1 MILFPAIDLKD
12 GKCVR
17 LWRGDMS
24 RATVFNDDPPAQA
37 REFASAGCEWLHVV
51 DLDGAFAGKPMNAK
65 AVDGILAAV
74 SVPVQLGG
82 GIRDLAMI
90 DSWLSRGIARVVL
103 GTLALRAPQIV
114 RDACKKFPG
123 KIAIGIDAKAGRVA
137 VEGWAEASEM
147 TVLDLARKFEDSGAA
162 AIIHTDI
169 ERDGTLSGPN
179 IGATKDLAARLS
191 IPVIASG
198 GVASIDD
205 IKALK
210 NAGNIAGVIVGR
222 ALYDGKVELKLAL
235 QVLKS

>member
-37 REFASAGCEWLHVV
+37 REFAAAGCDWLHVV

-65 AVDGILAAV
+65 AVDGILAAA

-82 GIRDLAMI
+82 GIRDLARRV
-90 DSWLSRGIARVVL
+90 LFRSRGVSRVVL
-103 GTLALRAPQIV
+103 GTLALRAPEIV
-114 RDACKKFPG
+114 RDACKKFPR

-179 IGATKDLAARLS
+179 IGATADLAAKLS

-210 NAGNIAGVIVGR
+210 NAGKIAGVIVGR
-222 ALYDGKVELKLAL
+222 ALYDGKVDLKAAL

>member
-1 MILFPAIDLKD
+1 MTRNPSFKHQRKTSLLR
-12 GKCVR
+12 V
-17 LWRGDMS
+17 
-24 RATVFNDDPPAQA
+24 
-37 REFASAGCEWLHVV
+37 
-51 DLDGAFAGKPMNAK
+51 
-65 AVDGILAAV
+65 
-74 SVPVQLGG
+74 
-82 GIRDLAMI
+82 GIR
-90 DSWLSRGIARVVL
+90 
-103 GTLALRAPQIV
+103 
-114 RDACKKFPG
+114 KPG
-123 KIAIGIDAKAGRVA
+123 PAN
-137 VEGWAEASEM
+137 
-147 TVLDLARKFEDSGAA
+147 SGAA

>member
-37 REFASAGCEWLHVV
+37 REFAAAGCDWLHVV

-90 DSWLSRGIARVVL
+90 ESWLSRGISRVVL

-114 RDACKKFPG
+114 RDACKRFPE

-179 IGATKDLAARLS
+179 IAATKDLAAKLS

-205 IKALK
+205 IKALR
-210 NAGNIAGVIVGR
+210 NAGKIAGVIVGR
-222 ALYDGKVELKLAL
+222 ALYDGKVDLKVAL

>member
-1 MILFPAIDLKD
+1 MILFPAIDLKG

-17 LWRGDMS
+17 LWRGDMN

-37 REFASAGCEWLHVV
+37 REFASAGCDWLHVV

-90 DSWLSRGIARVVL
+90 ESWLSRGISRVVL
-103 GTLALRAPQIV
+103 GTLALRAPEIV
-114 RDACKKFPG
+114 RSACRKFPG

-179 IGATKDLAARLS
+179 IAATKDLAAKLS

-210 NAGNIAGVIVGR
+210 NAEKIAGVIVGR
-222 ALYDGKVELKLAL
+222 ALYDGKVDLKAAL

>member
-1 MILFPAIDLKD
+1 MIFFPAIDLKD

>member
-1 MILFPAIDLKD
+1 VILFPAIDLKG

-17 LWRGDMS
+17 LWRGDMN

-37 REFASAGCEWLHVV
+37 REFASAGCDWLHVV

-90 DSWLSRGIARVVL
+90 ESWLSRGISRVVL
-103 GTLALRAPQIV
+103 GTLALRAPEIV
-114 RDACKKFPG
+114 RSACRKFPG

-179 IGATKDLAARLS
+179 IAATKDLAAKLS

-210 NAGNIAGVIVGR
+210 NAEKIAGVIVGR
-222 ALYDGKVELKLAL
+222 ALYDGKVDLKAAL

>member
-1 MILFPAIDLKD
+1 VILFPAIDLKD

-37 REFASAGCEWLHVV
+37 REFAAAGCDWLHVV

-90 DSWLSRGIARVVL
+90 ESWLSRGISRVVL

-114 RDACKKFPG
+114 RDACKRFPE

-179 IGATKDLAARLS
+179 IAATKDLAAKLS

-205 IKALK
+205 IKALR
-210 NAGNIAGVIVGR
+210 NAGKIAGVIVGR
-222 ALYDGKVELKLAL
+222 ALYDGKVDLKVAL

>member
-24 RATVFNDDPPAQA
+24 RATIFNDDPPAQA
-37 REFASAGCEWLHVV
+37 RAFASQGCRWLHVV

-90 DSWLSRGIARVVL
+90 ESWLSRGISRVVL

-147 TVLDLARKFEDSGAA
+147 TVLDLAKKFEDSGAA

-169 ERDGTLSGPN
+169 ERDGTLSGTN
-179 IGATKDLAARLS
+179 IAATKDLAAKLS

-210 NAGNIAGVIVGR
+210 KADKIAGVIVGR
-222 ALYDGKVELKLAL
+222 ALYDGKVDLKQAL
-235 QVLKS
+235 EVLES